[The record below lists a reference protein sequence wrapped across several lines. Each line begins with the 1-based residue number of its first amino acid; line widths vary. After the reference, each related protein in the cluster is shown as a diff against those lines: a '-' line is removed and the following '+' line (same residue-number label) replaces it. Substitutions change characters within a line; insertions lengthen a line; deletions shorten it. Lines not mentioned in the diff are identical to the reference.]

1 MEIIKKTLRGF
12 KNFFKHVFIEMG
24 KAFFK
29 LVILGLV
36 ILGVTK
42 YIKNQ
47 QKLPPIENK
56 TYVVIE
62 MPKTLGESKIKT
74 LLDLNKEENF
84 YEFLKE
90 LNIIKT
96 DKRVRGLILKLNN
109 YGLNRA
115 QTEEL
120 KVKLR
125 ELKKEGKRIYAYLDT
140 INNRNYSLALEA
152 RNIIVPDTN
161 FLISEISG
169 YNGNF
174 PYYKELG
181 DNLGLQAEIIH
192 IGDFKSYGE
201 NYRNSHMSKEFKENT
216 KRIYDKLYENYVG
229 DISRKR
235 HLEKEKISKEI
246 LSGDF
251 VMTSATNLKSN
262 KLVDQVIYYED
273 FLKKN
278 EITNCLSKSEY
289 LARYSQEKKL
299 PEIAKKDKL
308 AILYLEGNIV
318 LNENPKNV
326 EKIITPAIV
335 KEKLKIIEK
344 DKEIKGVILRIN
356 SPGGSALASDLIY
369 KSLKEFQKP
378 VYVSMAGVAASGG
391 YFISAAGDKIY
402 ADKETLTG
410 SIGVVTIIPNASKL
424 FDKVGINFETLTN
437 NKYDMNMGIYKKLS
451 PKMRNKIYNSSM
463 SSYNEF
469 LTKMSTSRKM
479 KISDVEK
486 IASGRVWLG
495 SEAQEIGLV
504 DEIGGLEKVI
514 NDLAKDL
521 KLKDYKVVEAVKD
534 EKFESLLKTILPKYI
549 FKDLIGNNVIVKELK
564 NREEFKLQE
573 ELLRRPILYAPNT
586 KF

>member
-1 MEIIKKTLRGF
+1 
-12 KNFFKHVFIEMG
+12 
-24 KAFFK
+24 
-29 LVILGLV
+29 
-36 ILGVTK
+36 
-42 YIKNQ
+42 
-47 QKLPPIENK
+47 
-56 TYVVIE
+56 
-62 MPKTLGESKIKT
+62 
-74 LLDLNKEENF
+74 
-84 YEFLKE
+84 
-90 LNIIKT
+90 
-96 DKRVRGLILKLNN
+96 
-109 YGLNRA
+109 
-115 QTEEL
+115 
-120 KVKLR
+120 
-125 ELKKEGKRIYAYLDT
+125 
-140 INNRNYSLALEA
+140 
-152 RNIIVPDTN
+152 
-161 FLISEISG
+161 
-169 YNGNF
+169 
-174 PYYKELG
+174 
-181 DNLGLQAEIIH
+181 
-192 IGDFKSYGE
+192 
-201 NYRNSHMSKEFKENT
+201 
-216 KRIYDKLYENYVG
+216 
-229 DISRKR
+229 
-235 HLEKEKISKEI
+235 
-246 LSGDF
+246 
-251 VMTSATNLKSN
+251 
-262 KLVDQVIYYED
+262 
-273 FLKKN
+273 
-278 EITNCLSKSEY
+278 
-289 LARYSQEKKL
+289 
-299 PEIAKKDKL
+299 
-308 AILYLEGNIV
+308 
-318 LNENPKNV
+318 
-326 EKIITPAIV
+326 
-335 KEKLKIIEK
+335 
-344 DKEIKGVILRIN
+344 
-356 SPGGSALASDLIY
+356 
-369 KSLKEFQKP
+369 
-378 VYVSMAGVAASGG
+378 GG